1 VVSSYGGNDEV
12 DVGRG
17 ADRLADAATT
27 PSSAASV
34 TKASSTSASPTPSS
48 VARPRLP
55 RRPVHVRREGPGE
68 DRIVAHDLG
77 TPATIDR
84 DVID

>member
-12 DVGRG
+12 DGGRG
-17 ADRLADAATT
+17 ADRLADAAT
-27 PSSAASV
+27 
-34 TKASSTSASPTPSS
+34 TPSS

>member
-27 PSSAASV
+27 PSS
-34 TKASSTSASPTPSS
+34 

-55 RRPVHVRREGPGE
+55 RRPVHVRREDPGE
-68 DRIVAHDLG
+68 DRIVA
-77 TPATIDR
+77 TTSARRRPSTATSST
-84 DVID
+84 